1 MRDVISG
8 GSRNFFRVVIK
19 KLKLIKI
26 LIKIKLEHINITKKK
41 KAQIHKVLKFPLQVF
56 IF

>member
-8 GSRNFFRVVIK
+8 GSRIFFFFRVVIK

-26 LIKIKLEHINITKKK
+26 LIKIKLEYINITKKK
-41 KAQIHKVLKFPLQVF
+41 KKKAQIRKVLKFH
-56 IF
+56 I

>member
-26 LIKIKLEHINITKKK
+26 LIKIKLEYINITKKKK
-41 KAQIHKVLKFPLQVF
+41 KAQIHKVLKFH
-56 IF
+56 I

>member
-26 LIKIKLEHINITKKK
+26 LIKIKLEYINITKKKKK
-41 KAQIHKVLKFPLQVF
+41 KAQIHKVLKFH
-56 IF
+56 I